1 MSWSE
6 FYIIVSGLITLVLLI
21 VAFPWL
27 RNKSHAKQDS
37 LSNTQIVKQRLA
49 ELDREVQEG
58 LISEHDKRQAVDE
71 LKLALVDE
79 SAFQSHK
86 TGNAKLPLAIG
97 AVLAIACGVIVYA
110 QVNQMGRVTQAS
122 QAIEALPELSQ
133 QLASGNANNLTQQD
147 IASLALAIRQR
158 LREEPEDDTGWMY
171 FGRLMLSIGQE
182 VQAIEAL
189 PELSQQLASGNA
201 NNLTQQDIASL
212 ALAIRQRLREEP
224 EDDTGWMYFG
234 RLMLSI
240 GQEVQAIEAIDKAV
254 SLAPSNSANR
264 ITLAQALMTTGD
276 VNNLERA
283 QSILLGLLNDNP
295 ANDNLALMM
304 AVVSAQLGDL
314 ENTQRFYKQVEGK
327 LPADSDM
334 AQRLVARIKEL
345 KGNTNEM
352 AALQNTGIEPA
363 NVSTAQS
370 DSSEAQTGFNI
381 TVRLSDDANTKAP
394 KEGFLIVFAQ
404 DANSDNKMPAAV
416 VKLPIEDFP
425 VSVTLTTENAMMPQF
440 TLATLSDV
448 VVTAR
453 LSKDG
458 NVAVAKGEWQGSVSA
473 SVTANEISSLSVIID
488 KEL

>member
-27 RNKSHAKQDS
+27 RNKNHAKQDS

-182 VQAIEAL
+182 VQAIEA
-189 PELSQQLASGNA
+189 
-201 NNLTQQDIASL
+201 
-212 ALAIRQRLREEP
+212 
-224 EDDTGWMYFG
+224 
-234 RLMLSI
+234 
-240 GQEVQAIEAIDKAV
+240 IDKAV

-295 ANDNLALMM
+295 ENDNLALMM

-314 ENTQRFYKQVEGK
+314 ENTERFYQQVEGK

-381 TVRLSDDANTKAP
+381 TVNLSDGANIKAP
-394 KEGFLIVFAQ
+394 KDGFLIVFAQ

-473 SVTANEISSLSVIID
+473 SVAANEISSLSVIID

>member
-27 RNKSHAKQDS
+27 RNKNHAKQDS

-182 VQAIEAL
+182 VQAIEA
-189 PELSQQLASGNA
+189 
-201 NNLTQQDIASL
+201 
-212 ALAIRQRLREEP
+212 
-224 EDDTGWMYFG
+224 
-234 RLMLSI
+234 
-240 GQEVQAIEAIDKAV
+240 IDKAV

-327 LPADSDM
+327 LPVDSDM

-345 KGNTNEM
+345 QGNTSEM
-352 AALQNTGIEPA
+352 AALQNTAAEITDT
-363 NVSTAQS
+363 STAQNASSEAKNASSEAQS

-381 TVRLSDDANTKAP
+381 TVNLSDDASIEAP
-394 KEGFLIVFAQ
+394 KDGFLIVFAQ

-416 VKLPIEDFP
+416 VKLPIDDFP

-448 VVTAR
+448 MVTAR

-458 NVAVAKGEWQGSVSA
+458 NVAVSKGEWQGSVSA

>member
-21 VAFPWL
+21 IAFPWL
-27 RNKSHAKQDS
+27 RSKNHAKQDS
-37 LSNTQIVKQRLA
+37 LSNTQIVKQRLV
-49 ELDREVQEG
+49 ELEREVQEG

-79 SAFQSHK
+79 SAFESHK

-97 AVLAIACGVIVYA
+97 GVLALVCGIVVYA
-110 QVNQMGRVTQAS
+110 QVNQMGRVAKAQ
-122 QAIEALPELSQ
+122 QAIDALPELSQ
-133 QLASGNANNLTQQD
+133 QLASGNANNLTQED

-158 LREEPEDDTGWMY
+158 LREEP
-171 FGRLMLSIGQE
+171 Q
-182 VQAIEAL
+182 
-189 PELSQQLASGNA
+189 
-201 NNLTQQDIASL
+201 
-212 ALAIRQRLREEP
+212 
-224 EDDTGWMYFG
+224 DDTGWMYFG

-254 SLAPSNSANR
+254 SLSPSNSANR

-283 QSILLGLLNDNP
+283 QSILLGLLQDTP
-295 ANDNLALMM
+295 QNDNLALMM

-314 ENTQRFYKQVEGK
+314 DNTRRFYQQVEGK
-327 LPADSDM
+327 LPSDSDM
-334 AQRLVARIKEL
+334 AQRLSARIKEL
-345 KGNTNEM
+345 EGN
-352 AALQNTGIEPA
+352 
-363 NVSTAQS
+363 
-370 DSSEAQTGFNI
+370 SSEMVLLQTAGTVQKQSSVNNDGNAIETGFDV
-381 TVRLSDDANTKAP
+381 TVSLSKEAYENAP
-394 KEGFLIVFAQ
+394 KAGFLIVFAQ

-425 VSVTLTTENAMMPQF
+425 ISVSLTTDNAMMPQF
-440 TLATLSDV
+440 TLATLSEV
-448 VVTAR
+448 VITAR

-458 NVAVAKGEWQGSVSA
+458 NVAVSEGEWQGSTEATV
-473 SVTANEISSLSVIID
+473 VANELSSLSVIIN

>member
-27 RNKSHAKQDS
+27 RNKNHAKQDS

-97 AVLAIACGVIVYA
+97 AVLAIACGVVVYA

-122 QAIEALPELSQ
+122 
-133 QLASGNANNLTQQD
+133 
-147 IASLALAIRQR
+147 
-158 LREEPEDDTGWMY
+158 
-171 FGRLMLSIGQE
+171 
-182 VQAIEAL
+182 QAIEAL

-327 LPADSDM
+327 LPVDSDM

-345 KGNTNEM
+345 QGNTSEM
-352 AALQNTGIEPA
+352 AALQNTAAEITDT
-363 NVSTAQS
+363 SIAQDAS
-370 DSSEAQTGFNI
+370 SEAKNTNSEAQTGFNI
-381 TVRLSDDANTKAP
+381 TVNLSDDASIEAP
-394 KEGFLIVFAQ
+394 KDGFLIVFAQ

-458 NVAVAKGEWQGSVSA
+458 NVAVSQGEWQGNVSA

>member
-27 RNKSHAKQDS
+27 RNKNHAKQDS

-122 QAIEALPELSQ
+122 
-133 QLASGNANNLTQQD
+133 
-147 IASLALAIRQR
+147 
-158 LREEPEDDTGWMY
+158 
-171 FGRLMLSIGQE
+171 
-182 VQAIEAL
+182 QAIEAL

-345 KGNTNEM
+345 QGNTSEM
-352 AALQNTGIEPA
+352 AALQNTAAEITDT
-363 NVSTAQS
+363 STAQNASSEAKNASSEAQS

-381 TVRLSDDANTKAP
+381 TVNLSDDANTKAP

-458 NVAVAKGEWQGSVSA
+458 NVAVSKGEWQGSVSA

>member
-27 RNKSHAKQDS
+27 RNKNHAKQDS

-79 SAFQSHK
+79 SAFQSHR

-122 QAIEALPELSQ
+122 
-133 QLASGNANNLTQQD
+133 
-147 IASLALAIRQR
+147 
-158 LREEPEDDTGWMY
+158 
-171 FGRLMLSIGQE
+171 
-182 VQAIEAL
+182 QAIEAL

-345 KGNTNEM
+345 QGNTSEM
-352 AALQNTGIEPA
+352 VALQNTAAEI
-363 NVSTAQS
+363 TDTTIAQNAS
-370 DSSEAQTGFNI
+370 SEAQNDSSKAQTGFNI
-381 TVRLSDDANTKAP
+381 TVNLSDDAYTKAP

-458 NVAVAKGEWQGSVSA
+458 NVAVSKGEWQGSVSA

>member
-27 RNKSHAKQDS
+27 RNKNHAKQDS

-97 AVLAIACGVIVYA
+97 AVLAIACGVVVYA

-122 QAIEALPELSQ
+122 
-133 QLASGNANNLTQQD
+133 
-147 IASLALAIRQR
+147 
-158 LREEPEDDTGWMY
+158 
-171 FGRLMLSIGQE
+171 
-182 VQAIEAL
+182 QAIEAL

-345 KGNTNEM
+345 QGNTSEM
-352 AALQNTGIEPA
+352 VALQNTAAEI
-363 NVSTAQS
+363 TDTTIAQNAS
-370 DSSEAQTGFNI
+370 SEAQNDSSKAQTGFNI
-381 TVRLSDDANTKAP
+381 TVNLSDDAYTKAP

-416 VKLPIEDFP
+416 VKLPIDDFP

-473 SVTANEISSLSVIID
+473 SVTANETSSLSVIID

>member
-27 RNKSHAKQDS
+27 RNKNHAKQDS

-110 QVNQMGRVTQAS
+110 QVNQMDRVTQAS
-122 QAIEALPELSQ
+122 
-133 QLASGNANNLTQQD
+133 
-147 IASLALAIRQR
+147 
-158 LREEPEDDTGWMY
+158 
-171 FGRLMLSIGQE
+171 
-182 VQAIEAL
+182 QAIEAL

-327 LPADSDM
+327 LPVDSDM

-345 KGNTNEM
+345 QGNTSEM
-352 AALQNTGIEPA
+352 AALQNTAAEITDTPTAQNASSEA
-363 NVSTAQS
+363 KNTSSEAQS

-381 TVRLSDDANTKAP
+381 TVNLSDDASTEAP
-394 KEGFLIVFAQ
+394 KDGFLIVFAQ

-458 NVAVAKGEWQGSVSA
+458 NVAVSKGEWQGSVSA

>member
-27 RNKSHAKQDS
+27 RNKNHAKQDS

-79 SAFQSHK
+79 SAFQSHR

-110 QVNQMGRVTQAS
+110 QVNQMGRVAQA
-122 QAIEALPELSQ
+122 A
-133 QLASGNANNLTQQD
+133 
-147 IASLALAIRQR
+147 
-158 LREEPEDDTGWMY
+158 
-171 FGRLMLSIGQE
+171 
-182 VQAIEAL
+182 QAIEAL

-345 KGNTNEM
+345 QGNTSEM
-352 AALQNTGIEPA
+352 AALQNTAAEITDT
-363 NVSTAQS
+363 STAQNASSEAQS
-370 DSSEAQTGFNI
+370 DSSEAQTGFSI
-381 TVRLSDDANTKAP
+381 TVNLSDDAYTKAP

>member
-27 RNKSHAKQDS
+27 RNKNHAKQDS

-110 QVNQMGRVTQAS
+110 QVNQMDRVTQAS
-122 QAIEALPELSQ
+122 
-133 QLASGNANNLTQQD
+133 
-147 IASLALAIRQR
+147 
-158 LREEPEDDTGWMY
+158 
-171 FGRLMLSIGQE
+171 
-182 VQAIEAL
+182 QAIEAL

-345 KGNTNEM
+345 QGNTSEM
-352 AALQNTGIEPA
+352 AALQNTAAEITDTSIAQDASSEA
-363 NVSTAQS
+363 KNASSEAQS

-381 TVRLSDDANTKAP
+381 TVNLSDDANTKAP

>member
-21 VAFPWL
+21 IAFPWL
-27 RNKSHAKQDS
+27 RSKNHAKQDS
-37 LSNTQIVKQRLA
+37 LSNTQIVKQRLV
-49 ELDREVQEG
+49 ELEREVQEG

-79 SAFQSHK
+79 SAFESHK

-97 AVLAIACGVIVYA
+97 GVLALVCGIVVYA
-110 QVNQMGRVTQAS
+110 QVNQVGRVAKAQ
-122 QAIEALPELSQ
+122 QAIDALPELSQ
-133 QLASGNANNLTQQD
+133 QLASGNANNLTQED

-158 LREEPEDDTGWMY
+158 LREEP
-171 FGRLMLSIGQE
+171 Q
-182 VQAIEAL
+182 
-189 PELSQQLASGNA
+189 
-201 NNLTQQDIASL
+201 
-212 ALAIRQRLREEP
+212 
-224 EDDTGWMYFG
+224 DDTGWMYFG

-254 SLAPSNSANR
+254 SLSPSNSANR

-283 QSILLGLLNDNP
+283 QSILLGLLQDTP
-295 ANDNLALMM
+295 QNDNLALMM

-314 ENTQRFYKQVEGK
+314 DNTRRFYQQVEGK
-327 LPADSDM
+327 LPSDSDM
-334 AQRLVARIKEL
+334 AQRLSARIKEL
-345 KGNTNEM
+345 EGN
-352 AALQNTGIEPA
+352 
-363 NVSTAQS
+363 
-370 DSSEAQTGFNI
+370 SSEMVLLQTAGTVQKQPSVNDGGNAIETGFDV
-381 TVRLSDDANTKAP
+381 TVSLSKEADANAP
-394 KEGFLIVFAQ
+394 KAGFLIVFAQ

-425 VSVTLTTENAMMPQF
+425 ISVSLTTDNAMMPQF
-440 TLATLSDV
+440 TLATLSEV
-448 VVTAR
+448 VITAR

-458 NVAVAKGEWQGSVSA
+458 NVAVSEGEWQGSTEATV
-473 SVTANEISSLSVIID
+473 VANELSSLSVIIN

>member
-27 RNKSHAKQDS
+27 RNKNHAKQDS

-97 AVLAIACGVIVYA
+97 AVLAIACGVVVYA

-122 QAIEALPELSQ
+122 
-133 QLASGNANNLTQQD
+133 
-147 IASLALAIRQR
+147 
-158 LREEPEDDTGWMY
+158 
-171 FGRLMLSIGQE
+171 
-182 VQAIEAL
+182 QAIEAL

-327 LPADSDM
+327 LPVDSDM

-345 KGNTNEM
+345 QGNTSEM
-352 AALQNTGIEPA
+352 VALQNTAAEI
-363 NVSTAQS
+363 TDTTIAQNAS
-370 DSSEAQTGFNI
+370 SEAQNDSSKAQTGFNI
-381 TVRLSDDANTKAP
+381 TVNLSDDAYTKAP

-458 NVAVAKGEWQGSVSA
+458 NVAVSKGEWQGSVSA
-473 SVTANEISSLSVIID
+473 SVTANETSSLSVIID

>member
-27 RNKSHAKQDS
+27 RNKNHAKQDS

-97 AVLAIACGVIVYA
+97 AVLSIACGVIVYA
-110 QVNQMGRVTQAS
+110 QVNQMGRVAQAS
-122 QAIEALPELSQ
+122 QAIEALPQ
-133 QLASGNANNLTQQD
+133 
-147 IASLALAIRQR
+147 
-158 LREEPEDDTGWMY
+158 
-171 FGRLMLSIGQE
+171 
-182 VQAIEAL
+182 
-189 PELSQQLASGNA
+189 LSQQLASGNA

-345 KGNTNEM
+345 QGNTSEM
-352 AALQNTGIEPA
+352 AALQNTGAEITDTP
-363 NVSTAQS
+363 TAQNAS
-370 DSSEAQTGFNI
+370 SEAKNASSEAQSYSSEAQTGFNI
-381 TVRLSDDANTKAP
+381 TVNLSDDANIKAP
-394 KEGFLIVFAQ
+394 KDGFLIVFAQ

>member
-182 VQAIEAL
+182 VQAIEA
-189 PELSQQLASGNA
+189 
-201 NNLTQQDIASL
+201 
-212 ALAIRQRLREEP
+212 
-224 EDDTGWMYFG
+224 
-234 RLMLSI
+234 
-240 GQEVQAIEAIDKAV
+240 IDKAV

-327 LPADSDM
+327 LPVDSDM

-345 KGNTNEM
+345 QGNTSEM
-352 AALQNTGIEPA
+352 AALQNTAAEITDT
-363 NVSTAQS
+363 STAQNASSEAKNASSEAQS

-381 TVRLSDDANTKAP
+381 TVNLSDDANTKAP

-458 NVAVAKGEWQGSVSA
+458 NVAVSKGEWQGSVSA
-473 SVTANEISSLSVIID
+473 SVTANETSSLSVIID

>member
-27 RNKSHAKQDS
+27 RNKNHAKQDS

-79 SAFQSHK
+79 SAFQSHR
-86 TGNAKLPLAIG
+86 TDNAKLPLAIG
-97 AVLAIACGVIVYA
+97 AVLAIVCGVIVYA

-122 QAIEALPELSQ
+122 
-133 QLASGNANNLTQQD
+133 
-147 IASLALAIRQR
+147 
-158 LREEPEDDTGWMY
+158 
-171 FGRLMLSIGQE
+171 
-182 VQAIEAL
+182 QAIEAL

-334 AQRLVARIKEL
+334 AQRLVARIQEL
-345 KGNTNEM
+345 QGNTSEM
-352 AALQNTGIEPA
+352 AALQNTAAEITDTSIAQNASNEA
-363 NVSTAQS
+363 KNASSEAQS
-370 DSSEAQTGFNI
+370 DSSEAQTGFSI
-381 TVRLSDDANTKAP
+381 TVNLSDDAYTKAP
-394 KEGFLIVFAQ
+394 KDGFLIVFAQ

-416 VKLPIEDFP
+416 VKLPIDDFP

-448 VVTAR
+448 MVTAR

-458 NVAVAKGEWQGSVSA
+458 NVAVSKGEWQGSVSA

>member
-27 RNKSHAKQDS
+27 RNKNHAKQDS

-122 QAIEALPELSQ
+122 
-133 QLASGNANNLTQQD
+133 
-147 IASLALAIRQR
+147 
-158 LREEPEDDTGWMY
+158 
-171 FGRLMLSIGQE
+171 
-182 VQAIEAL
+182 QAIEAL

-345 KGNTNEM
+345 QGNTSEM
-352 AALQNTGIEPA
+352 AALQNTGAEITDTPTAQNASSEA
-363 NVSTAQS
+363 KNTSSEAQS

-381 TVRLSDDANTKAP
+381 TVNLSDDASTEAP
-394 KEGFLIVFAQ
+394 KDGFLIVFAQ

-448 VVTAR
+448 MVTAR

-458 NVAVAKGEWQGSVSA
+458 NVAVSKGEWQGSVSA

>member
-27 RNKSHAKQDS
+27 RNKNHAKQDS

-122 QAIEALPELSQ
+122 
-133 QLASGNANNLTQQD
+133 
-147 IASLALAIRQR
+147 
-158 LREEPEDDTGWMY
+158 
-171 FGRLMLSIGQE
+171 
-182 VQAIEAL
+182 QAIEAL

-345 KGNTNEM
+345 QGNTSEM
-352 AALQNTGIEPA
+352 AALQNTGAEITDTPTAQNASSEA
-363 NVSTAQS
+363 KNTSSEAQS

-381 TVRLSDDANTKAP
+381 TVNLSDDASTEAP
-394 KEGFLIVFAQ
+394 KDGFLIVFAQ

-416 VKLPIEDFP
+416 VKLPIDDFP
-425 VSVTLTTENAMMPQF
+425 ISVTLTTENAMMPQF

-448 VVTAR
+448 MVTAR

-458 NVAVAKGEWQGSVSA
+458 NVAVSKGEWQGSVSA

>member
-27 RNKSHAKQDS
+27 RNKNHAKQDS

-122 QAIEALPELSQ
+122 
-133 QLASGNANNLTQQD
+133 
-147 IASLALAIRQR
+147 
-158 LREEPEDDTGWMY
+158 
-171 FGRLMLSIGQE
+171 
-182 VQAIEAL
+182 QAIEAL

-345 KGNTNEM
+345 QGNTSEM
-352 AALQNTGIEPA
+352 AALQNTAAEI
-363 NVSTAQS
+363 TDTTIAQNAS
-370 DSSEAQTGFNI
+370 SEAQNDSSKAQTGFNI
-381 TVRLSDDANTKAP
+381 TVNLSDDAYTKAP

-416 VKLPIEDFP
+416 VKLPIDDFP

-458 NVAVAKGEWQGSVSA
+458 NVAVSKGEWQGSVSA
-473 SVTANEISSLSVIID
+473 SVTANETSSLSVIID

>member
-27 RNKSHAKQDS
+27 RNKNHAKQDS
-37 LSNTQIVKQRLA
+37 LSNTQILKQRLA

-182 VQAIEAL
+182 VQAIEA
-189 PELSQQLASGNA
+189 
-201 NNLTQQDIASL
+201 
-212 ALAIRQRLREEP
+212 
-224 EDDTGWMYFG
+224 
-234 RLMLSI
+234 
-240 GQEVQAIEAIDKAV
+240 IDKAV

-295 ANDNLALMM
+295 ENDNLALMM

-345 KGNTNEM
+345 QGNTSEM
-352 AALQNTGIEPA
+352 AALQNTAAEITDT
-363 NVSTAQS
+363 STAQNASSEAKNASSEAQS

-381 TVRLSDDANTKAP
+381 TVNLSDDAYTKAP
-394 KEGFLIVFAQ
+394 KDGFLIVFAQ

-416 VKLPIEDFP
+416 VKLPIDDFP

-458 NVAVAKGEWQGSVSA
+458 NVAVSKGEWQGSVSA
-473 SVTANEISSLSVIID
+473 SVTANETSSLSVIID

>member
-27 RNKSHAKQDS
+27 RNKNHAKQDS

-79 SAFQSHK
+79 SAFHQNK

-97 AVLAIACGVIVYA
+97 GILAVVCGAIVYS
-110 QVNQMGRVTQAS
+110 QVNQMERVAKAQQS
-122 QAIEALPELSQ
+122 IEALPELSQ

-171 FGRLMLSIGQE
+171 FGRLMLS
-182 VQAIEAL
+182 V
-189 PELSQQLASGNA
+189 
-201 NNLTQQDIASL
+201 
-212 ALAIRQRLREEP
+212 
-224 EDDTGWMYFG
+224 
-234 RLMLSI
+234 

-295 ANDNLALMM
+295 ENDNLALMM

-314 ENTQRFYKQVEGK
+314 GNTRRFYQQVEGK

-345 KGNTNEM
+345 EGNTGEM
-352 AALQNTGIEPA
+352 VALQRSDTELTDE
-363 NVSTAQS
+363 TAAQG
-370 DSSEAQTGFNI
+370 DSNETATGF
-381 TVRLSDDANTKAP
+381 TVTVNLSDNAKASAP

-404 DANSDNKMPAAV
+404 DANSDNRMPAAV

-425 VSVTLTTENAMMPQF
+425 VSVTLTTENAMMPKF
-440 TLATLSDV
+440 TLAKLSDV

-453 LSKDG
+453 LSEDG
-458 NVAVAKGEWQGSVSA
+458 NVAVAQGEWQGSVNA
-473 SVTANEISSLSVIID
+473 SVTANQLSSLSIIID

>member
-27 RNKSHAKQDS
+27 RNKNHAKQDS
-37 LSNTQIVKQRLA
+37 LSNTQILKQRLA

-122 QAIEALPELSQ
+122 
-133 QLASGNANNLTQQD
+133 
-147 IASLALAIRQR
+147 
-158 LREEPEDDTGWMY
+158 
-171 FGRLMLSIGQE
+171 
-182 VQAIEAL
+182 QAIEAL

-327 LPADSDM
+327 LPVDSDM

-345 KGNTNEM
+345 QGNTSEM
-352 AALQNTGIEPA
+352 AALQNTAAEITDT
-363 NVSTAQS
+363 SIAQDAS
-370 DSSEAQTGFNI
+370 SEAKNTNSEAQTGFNI
-381 TVRLSDDANTKAP
+381 TVNLSDDASIEAP
-394 KEGFLIVFAQ
+394 KDGFLIVFAQ

-458 NVAVAKGEWQGSVSA
+458 NVAVSKGEWQGSVSA

>member
-27 RNKSHAKQDS
+27 RNKNHAKQDS

-122 QAIEALPELSQ
+122 
-133 QLASGNANNLTQQD
+133 
-147 IASLALAIRQR
+147 
-158 LREEPEDDTGWMY
+158 
-171 FGRLMLSIGQE
+171 
-182 VQAIEAL
+182 QAIEAL

-345 KGNTNEM
+345 QGNTSEM
-352 AALQNTGIEPA
+352 AALQNTGAEITDTPTAQNASSEA
-363 NVSTAQS
+363 KNTSSEAQS

-381 TVRLSDDANTKAP
+381 TVNLSDDANTKAP

-458 NVAVAKGEWQGSVSA
+458 NVAVSKGEWQGSVSA

>member
-27 RNKSHAKQDS
+27 RNKNHAKQDS

-182 VQAIEAL
+182 VQAIEA
-189 PELSQQLASGNA
+189 
-201 NNLTQQDIASL
+201 
-212 ALAIRQRLREEP
+212 
-224 EDDTGWMYFG
+224 
-234 RLMLSI
+234 
-240 GQEVQAIEAIDKAV
+240 IDKAV

-314 ENTQRFYKQVEGK
+314 ENTQRFYQQVEGK

-345 KGNTNEM
+345 QGNTSEM
-352 AALQNTGIEPA
+352 AALQNTGAEITDTPTAQNASSEA
-363 NVSTAQS
+363 KNASSEAQS
-370 DSSEAQTGFNI
+370 DSCEAQTGFNI
-381 TVRLSDDANTKAP
+381 TVNLSDDASIEAP
-394 KEGFLIVFAQ
+394 KDGFLIVFAQ

>member
-182 VQAIEAL
+182 VQAIEA
-189 PELSQQLASGNA
+189 
-201 NNLTQQDIASL
+201 
-212 ALAIRQRLREEP
+212 
-224 EDDTGWMYFG
+224 
-234 RLMLSI
+234 
-240 GQEVQAIEAIDKAV
+240 IDKAV

-345 KGNTNEM
+345 QGNTSEM
-352 AALQNTGIEPA
+352 AALQNTGAEITDTPTAQNASSE
-363 NVSTAQS
+363 AQS
-370 DSSEAQTGFNI
+370 DSSEAQTGFSI
-381 TVRLSDDANTKAP
+381 TVNLSDDAYMKAP
-394 KEGFLIVFAQ
+394 KDGFLIVFAQ

-416 VKLPIEDFP
+416 VKLPIDDFP

-448 VVTAR
+448 MVTAR

-458 NVAVAKGEWQGSVSA
+458 NVAVSKGEWQGSVSA

>member
-27 RNKSHAKQDS
+27 RNKNHAKQDS

-79 SAFQSHK
+79 SAFKSHK

-97 AVLAIACGVIVYA
+97 AVLAIASGVIVYA

-122 QAIEALPELSQ
+122 QAIES
-133 QLASGNANNLTQQD
+133 
-147 IASLALAIRQR
+147 
-158 LREEPEDDTGWMY
+158 
-171 FGRLMLSIGQE
+171 
-182 VQAIEAL
+182 L

-345 KGNTNEM
+345 QGNTSEM
-352 AALQNTGIEPA
+352 VALQNTAAEITDTSIAQNASSE
-363 NVSTAQS
+363 AQS

-381 TVRLSDDANTKAP
+381 TVNLSDDAYTKAP
-394 KEGFLIVFAQ
+394 KDGFLIVFAQ

-416 VKLPIEDFP
+416 VKLPIGDFP

-458 NVAVAKGEWQGSVSA
+458 NVAVSKGEWQGSVSA
-473 SVTANEISSLSVIID
+473 SVTANETSSLSVIID

>member
-27 RNKSHAKQDS
+27 RNKNHAKQDS

-182 VQAIEAL
+182 VQAIEA
-189 PELSQQLASGNA
+189 
-201 NNLTQQDIASL
+201 
-212 ALAIRQRLREEP
+212 
-224 EDDTGWMYFG
+224 
-234 RLMLSI
+234 
-240 GQEVQAIEAIDKAV
+240 IDKAV

-327 LPADSDM
+327 LPVDSDM

-345 KGNTNEM
+345 QGNTSEM
-352 AALQNTGIEPA
+352 AALQNTAAEITDTPTAQNASSEA
-363 NVSTAQS
+363 KNTSSEAQS

-381 TVRLSDDANTKAP
+381 TVNLSDDASTEAP
-394 KEGFLIVFAQ
+394 KDGFLIVFAQ

-458 NVAVAKGEWQGSVSA
+458 NVAVSKGEWQGSVSA
-473 SVTANEISSLSVIID
+473 SVTANETSSLSVIID

>member
-6 FYIIVSGLITLVLLI
+6 FYIIVSSLITLVLLI

-27 RNKSHAKQDS
+27 RNKNHAKQDS

-182 VQAIEAL
+182 VQAIEA
-189 PELSQQLASGNA
+189 
-201 NNLTQQDIASL
+201 
-212 ALAIRQRLREEP
+212 
-224 EDDTGWMYFG
+224 
-234 RLMLSI
+234 
-240 GQEVQAIEAIDKAV
+240 IDKAV

-327 LPADSDM
+327 LPVDSDM

-352 AALQNTGIEPA
+352 AALQNTDVEITDT
-363 NVSTAQS
+363 STAQNASSEAKNASSEAQS

-381 TVRLSDDANTKAP
+381 TVNLSDDASIEAP
-394 KEGFLIVFAQ
+394 KDGFLIVFAQ

-458 NVAVAKGEWQGSVSA
+458 NVAVSKGEWQGSVSA

>member
-27 RNKSHAKQDS
+27 RNKNHAKQDS

-122 QAIEALPELSQ
+122 
-133 QLASGNANNLTQQD
+133 
-147 IASLALAIRQR
+147 
-158 LREEPEDDTGWMY
+158 
-171 FGRLMLSIGQE
+171 
-182 VQAIEAL
+182 QAIEAL

-345 KGNTNEM
+345 QGNTSAM
-352 AALQNTGIEPA
+352 AALQNTAAEITDT
-363 NVSTAQS
+363 STAQNAS
-370 DSSEAQTGFNI
+370 SEAKNASSEAQTGFNI
-381 TVRLSDDANTKAP
+381 TVNLSDDAYTKAP
-394 KEGFLIVFAQ
+394 KDGFLIVFAQ

-416 VKLPIEDFP
+416 VKLPIDDFP

-458 NVAVAKGEWQGSVSA
+458 NVAVSKGEWQGSVSA

>member
-27 RNKSHAKQDS
+27 RNKNHAKQDS

-182 VQAIEAL
+182 VQAIEA
-189 PELSQQLASGNA
+189 
-201 NNLTQQDIASL
+201 
-212 ALAIRQRLREEP
+212 
-224 EDDTGWMYFG
+224 
-234 RLMLSI
+234 
-240 GQEVQAIEAIDKAV
+240 IDKAV

-327 LPADSDM
+327 LPVDSDM

-345 KGNTNEM
+345 QGNTSEM
-352 AALQNTGIEPA
+352 AALQNTAAEITDTSIAQDASSEA
-363 NVSTAQS
+363 KNASSEAQS

-381 TVRLSDDANTKAP
+381 TVNLSDDASTEAP
-394 KEGFLIVFAQ
+394 KDGFLIVFAQ

-458 NVAVAKGEWQGSVSA
+458 NVAVSKGEWQGSVSA

>member
-21 VAFPWL
+21 IAFPWL
-27 RNKSHAKQDS
+27 RSKNHAKQDS
-37 LSNTQIVKQRLA
+37 LSNTQIVKQRLV
-49 ELDREVQEG
+49 ELEREVQEG

-79 SAFQSHK
+79 SAFESHK

-97 AVLAIACGVIVYA
+97 GVLALVCGIVVYA
-110 QVNQMGRVTQAS
+110 QVNQIGRVAKAQL
-122 QAIEALPELSQ
+122 AIDALPELSQ
-133 QLASGNANNLTQQD
+133 QLASGNANNLTQED

-158 LREEPEDDTGWMY
+158 LREEP
-171 FGRLMLSIGQE
+171 Q
-182 VQAIEAL
+182 
-189 PELSQQLASGNA
+189 
-201 NNLTQQDIASL
+201 
-212 ALAIRQRLREEP
+212 
-224 EDDTGWMYFG
+224 DDTGWMYFG

-254 SLAPSNSANR
+254 SLSPSNSANR

-283 QSILLGLLNDNP
+283 QSILLGLLQDTP
-295 ANDNLALMM
+295 QNDNLALMM

-314 ENTQRFYKQVEGK
+314 DNTRRFYQQVEGK
-327 LPADSDM
+327 LPSDSDM
-334 AQRLVARIKEL
+334 AQRLSARIKEL
-345 KGNTNEM
+345 EGN
-352 AALQNTGIEPA
+352 
-363 NVSTAQS
+363 
-370 DSSEAQTGFNI
+370 SSEMVLLQTGG
-381 TVRLSDDANTKAP
+381 TVQKQSSVNDDGNAIETGFDVTVSLSKEADENAP
-394 KEGFLIVFAQ
+394 KAGFLIVFAQ

-425 VSVTLTTENAMMPQF
+425 ISVSLTTDNAMMPQF
-440 TLATLSDV
+440 TLATLSEV
-448 VVTAR
+448 VITAR

-458 NVAVAKGEWQGSVSA
+458 NVAVSEGEWQGSTEATV
-473 SVTANEISSLSVIID
+473 VANELSSLSVIIN

>member
-27 RNKSHAKQDS
+27 RNKNHAKQDS

-79 SAFQSHK
+79 SAFQSHR

-122 QAIEALPELSQ
+122 
-133 QLASGNANNLTQQD
+133 
-147 IASLALAIRQR
+147 
-158 LREEPEDDTGWMY
+158 
-171 FGRLMLSIGQE
+171 
-182 VQAIEAL
+182 QAIEAL

-334 AQRLVARIKEL
+334 AQRLVARIREL
-345 KGNTNEM
+345 QGNTSEM
-352 AALQNTGIEPA
+352 AALQNTAAEITDT
-363 NVSTAQS
+363 SIAQDAS
-370 DSSEAQTGFNI
+370 SEAKNTNSEAQTGFNI
-381 TVRLSDDANTKAP
+381 TVNLSDDASIEAP
-394 KEGFLIVFAQ
+394 KDGFLIVFAQ

-458 NVAVAKGEWQGSVSA
+458 NVAVSKGEWQGSVSA